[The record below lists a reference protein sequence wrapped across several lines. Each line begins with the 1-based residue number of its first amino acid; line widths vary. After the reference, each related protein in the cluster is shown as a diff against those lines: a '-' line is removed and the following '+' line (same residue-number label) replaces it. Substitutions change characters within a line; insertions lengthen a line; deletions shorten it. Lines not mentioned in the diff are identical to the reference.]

1 MSDVLDLPLPDLPR
15 PARPDPWRDRL
26 AGWAE
31 SLDLS
36 PARLVGGAVVLAV
49 VGFLGW
55 RLLAPPPT
63 PPEMELPFV
72 STTAAGAPGAPGAGA
87 DPASA
92 TPSSSGAGEPGD
104 AGALDESAELVVHV
118 AGAVKAPGVQRL
130 PGGSRVVDGIEA
142 AGGTAPDADP
152 SRINLA
158 APMEDGQQVYVPR
171 LGEVGGGA
179 AGSAGAG
186 GSVGGGAGSG
196 DAGGGA
202 EAVVNVNTADVDQL
216 DALPGVGPA
225 IAQAIVDHRS
235 ENGPFATVDDLLEV
249 RGIGDAK
256 LADLR
261 DRVTV

>member
-1 MSDVLDLPLPDLPR
+1 MSDVLPDLPR
-15 PARPDPWRDRL
+15 PARPEAWRDRL

-63 PPEMELPFV
+63 PPEMRLPFV
-72 STTAAGAPGAPGAGA
+72 STTAVAPGGAPEAAASPAGAGPDDAPSTSVPEG
-87 DPASA
+87 
-92 TPSSSGAGEPGD
+92 
-104 AGALDESAELVVHV
+104 AELVVHV
-118 AGAVKAPGVQRL
+118 AGAVARSGVQRL
-130 PGGSRVVDGIEA
+130 PAGSRVVDAVEA
-142 AGGTAPDADP
+142 AGGTAADADP

-158 APMEDGQQVYVPR
+158 APLEDGQQVYVPR
-171 LGEVGGGA
+171 LGEVGGGV
-179 AGSAGAG
+179 GAG
-186 GSVGGGAGSG
+186 TGAVGGGAGAAG
-196 DAGGGA
+196 AGAGG
-202 EAVVNVNTADVDQL
+202 ESVVNLNTADVGQL

-225 IAQAIVDHRS
+225 IAQAIVDYRDQ
-235 ENGPFATVDDLLEV
+235 NGPFATVDQLVEV
-249 RGIGDAK
+249 RGIGEAK